1 MKLKDLTKPQLENLY
16 LSKDNKEIC
25 KELGIT
31 NMTLVS
37 YLDFFKI
44 AKKGRGNRKPK
55 AKFNLIQNDKA
66 TIIHNS

>member
-16 LSKDNKEIC
+16 SSKENKEIC
-25 KELGIT
+25 RELGIT

-44 AKKGRGNRKPK
+44 SKKGRGNRKAK
-55 AKFNLIQNDKA
+55 AKFNLIKNEQTKG
-66 TIIHNS
+66 